1 MKRREFITLLGAAA
15 AARPLAAR
23 AQQTGKVARVGFL
36 GAASAPGYANQLAGF
51 RAGLRDLGYVDGTNV
66 VIEYRWAQGD
76 YERLPGLVADL
87 VRSNVNVIVTHGTPG
102 ALAAKQATTTVPIV
116 MAIVGDP
123 VASGIVASLAQPGG
137 NITGQ
142 SFFNPELGAKKIELL
157 KEALPHMTRAACLL
171 NQDNPGSTSLTLQ
184 AMEVAAKSLKMELY
198 QFAVRRPDDLEG
210 VFERME
216 QARIEGLAIDDDGML
231 NANVGAI
238 AGLAIKRRILSSGN
252 KELAQAGGLIGYG
265 VNVFATFRRAAVFVD
280 KILQGTKPADLP
292 IEQATRFEVVLNLKT
307 ANALGLAVP
316 PTLLVR
322 ADEVIE

>member
-1 MKRREFITLLGAAA
+1 M
-15 AARPLAAR
+15 
-23 AQQTGKVARVGFL
+23 QTNWQV
-36 GAASAPGYANQLAGF
+36 F
-51 RAGLRDLGYVDGTNV
+51 RAGLRDLGYVEGTNV
-66 VIEYRWAQGD
+66 VIEYRWAQGH
-76 YERLPGLVADL
+76 YERLPGLAADL
-87 VRSNVNVIVTHGTPG
+87 VRSNVAVIVTHGTPG

-116 MAIVGDP
+116 MALVGDP

-142 SFFNPELGAKKIELL
+142 SFFNPELSAKKIELL
-157 KEALPHMTRAACLL
+157 KEVLPHMTKAACLL
-171 NQDNPGSTSLTLQ
+171 NQDNPGSIGLSFQ
-184 AMEVAAKSLKMELY
+184 AMEATAKSLKMELY
-198 QFAVRRPDDLEG
+198 QFAVRRPDDLERA
-210 VFERME
+210 FERME
-216 QARIEGLAIDDDGML
+216 QARIEGLAIDDDGMF

-252 KELAQAGGLIGYG
+252 KELAPAGGLIGYG

-292 IEQATRFEVVLNLKT
+292 IEQATRFEFVVNLKT